1 MNYPLRFTIRRR
13 GPREKIVTQTGH
25 TTTGPHG
32 PSEDVPVFAYAV
44 INGTTAMQSATQYD
58 ATLFTTVERLQVIAP
73 PNTFPLLYD
82 DYPAVVETKEGTTT
96 VAWER
101 VDAEENYDNNPF
113 WSPGLSVF
121 YFERETRIN

>member
-1 MNYPLRFTIRRR
+1 MSYPLKFTIRRR
-13 GPREKIVTQTGH
+13 GPRKTVSAGTGQGYP
-25 TTTGPHG
+25 GPHG
-32 PSEDVPVFAYAV
+32 PAEEVPVFAYAV
-44 INGTTAMQSATQYD
+44 INGTTATQSATRYD

-82 DYPAVVETKEGTTT
+82 DYPAVVETTEGTKT
-96 VAWER
+96 VAWTR

-113 WSPGLSVF
+113 WAPGLSVF